1 MDRYLVPLAKCD
13 CLKKKEETPPPLL
26 LQTRDVHD
34 LAIEESRQGSKTH
47 SLLAERLGKN
57 HPSVSQFGSWD
68 MCHASYSL
76 IHSLLSFST
85 HAKQETP
92 PSNSMAMFFE
102 GHEEEDSI
110 EEWDD
115 EVGEDAKGEDVFS
128 CDDEE
133 EEEDEETEED
143 RDFIDDS
150 VQEEETDVEDVEDIE
165 EEKEPSSSS
174 HPTKRR
180 RVVVFQEE
188 EEEE

>member
-1 MDRYLVPLAKCD
+1 MDRYLVPLAKSH
-13 CLKKKEETPPPLL
+13 LKTEETPSPLL
-26 LQTRDVHD
+26 LQARDVHD

-76 IHSLLSFST
+76 IHSLLSLST
-85 HAKQETP
+85 HVNQETP

-110 EEWDD
+110 EEWGD

-150 VQEEETDVEDVEDIE
+150 VQEETDVEDVEDVE
-165 EEKEPSSSS
+165 EEKEPSPSS